1 MHSKRRRPQ
10 LSLDL
15 LKGFEAAARHLSFTR
30 AAQELFLTQSAISR
44 EIKTLEE
51 QLGQPLFTR
60 INRGLRLTDAGQ
72 LLYRAVGEAL
82 TLINEA
88 SDRLAGSRAGET
100 LTVTTSVPLA
110 SMWLVPKLPRFFC
123 LHPEV
128 DVRSVAANQR
138 LDLER
143 ERLDI
148 AIRWAPLGSS
158 IPDGEPLFDMEI
170 FPVCSPPLARD
181 HARPLR
187 SPADLAKHVLLDLET
202 VTTRGPWSDWGPW
215 LGAMKLGD
223 LKPAGTLRFSHYDQV
238 VQAAIDGSGVAIGR
252 NPHNAR
258 HLREGL
264 LVAPFGCEARLSW
277 GTYFVL
283 ISSRSAERPIV
294 KHFVAWLCDEIRED
308 SGADHKRRGSSQRRP
323 ARRTAPPHMRG
334 R

>member
-1 MHSKRRRPQ
+1 MPSKRRRPR

-15 LKGFEAAARHLSFTR
+15 LKGFEAAARHLSFTQ
-30 AAQELFLTQSAISR
+30 AAQELSLTQSAVSR
-44 EIKTLEE
+44 EIKTLED

-72 LLYRAVGEAL
+72 LLYRAVGAAL
-82 TLINEA
+82 TLIDEA
-88 SDRLAGSRAGET
+88 TDRLVASEGAER

-110 SMWLVPKLPRFFC
+110 SMWLVPKLWRFVR

-128 DVRSVAANQR
+128 DVRSVAAEQN

-148 AIRWAPLGSS
+148 AIRWAPPGSNV
-158 IPDGEPLFDMEI
+158 PGGEPLFDMEM
-170 FPVCSPPLARD
+170 FPVCSPELARD
-181 HARPLR
+181 QVRPLKR
-187 SPADLAKHVLLDLET
+187 SADLKNHVLLDLEIIT
-202 VTTRGPWSDWGPW
+202 SRGPWSDWGPW
-215 LGAMKLGD
+215 LDAMRLGD
-223 LKPAGTLRFSHYDQV
+223 LKPTNTLRFSHFDQV
-238 VQAAIDGSGVAIGR
+238 IQAAIDGSGVAMGR

-264 LVAPFGCEARLSW
+264 LVAPLGREAILKW

-283 ISSRSAERPIV
+283 IHPRSAKRPVV
-294 KHFVAWLCDEIRED
+294 KEFVAWVRDEIRQDAAER
-308 SGADHKRRGSSQRRP
+308 KGSDQRRF
-323 ARRTAPPHMRG
+323 ARRRTSLSR

>member
-1 MHSKRRRPQ
+1 MDSKRRRPR

-30 AAQELFLTQSAISR
+30 AAQELFLTQSAVSR

-51 QLGQPLFTR
+51 QLGQPLFSR
-60 INRGLRLTDAGQ
+60 VNRGLRLTDAGQ
-72 LLYRAVGEAL
+72 VLYRAVGEAL
-82 TLINEA
+82 TLIDEA
-88 SDRLAGSRAGET
+88 SDRLAASRGGEM

-110 SMWLVPKLPRFFC
+110 SMWLVPKLRRFVQ

-128 DVRSVAANQR
+128 DVRSVAADPR

-148 AIRWAPLGSS
+148 AIRWAPPGSS
-158 IPDGEPLFDMEI
+158 VPGGEPLFDMEI
-170 FPVCSPPLARD
+170 FPVCSPALARD

-187 SPADLAKHVLLDLET
+187 SPADLANHVLLDLET

-215 LGAMKLGD
+215 LRAMKLGH

-238 VQAAIDGSGVAIGR
+238 TQAAIDGSGVAIGR
-252 NPHNAR
+252 NPHNVR

-264 LVAPFGCEARLSW
+264 LVAPLGSEARLSW

-283 ISSRSAERPIV
+283 IAPHSAERPVV
-294 KHFVAWLCDEIRED
+294 KEFVAWLRDELRQDAGYAER
-308 SGADHKRRGSSQRRP
+308 KGSDQRRSVRP
-323 ARRTAPPHMRG
+323 ASSTHARG